1 MEDESGVRRLK
12 SSRQCAERTS
22 EDDARRA
29 VGSALTSKNESLL
42 KEFVEASRGD
52 RLLQG
57 VRKSWLELD
66 LRMVAAKPPKN

>member
-12 SSRQCAERTS
+12 SSRQWAGRTS
-22 EDDARRA
+22 EDDARRE
-29 VGSALTSKNESLL
+29 VESALASKNESLL

-57 VRKSWLELD
+57 VGKNWLELD
-66 LRMVAAKPPKN
+66 LRMVAAKAPKN